1 MRSNIRNLSLIN
13 NFLVDLSE
21 NELPVELPDYLQN
34 GLQNYLQNN
43 LQNDLQNELP
53 EELYYELDFDLRN
66 ENENENDLQNEL
78 VSESG
83 DRNATLYILNFRGEI
98 LYYLSEDTKQK
109 KSIISKN
116 QLENFE
122 KNSDL
127 LSCPVCMEDS
137 ENNIILPCAHVF
149 CSMCMEKW
157 LLKNKNTCP
166 NCRKSVV

>member
-1 MRSNIRNLSLIN
+1 MIFMRSNIRNLSLIN

-34 GLQNYLQNN
+34 GLQN
-43 LQNDLQNELP
+43 DLQNELP
-53 EELYYELDFDLRN
+53 EELYYELDFDLQ
-66 ENENENDLQNEL
+66 NDLQNDF

-83 DRNATLYILNFRGEI
+83 DRNATLYILNFRGAI

-116 QLENFE
+116 QFENFE
-122 KNSDL
+122 KNSNL

>member
-1 MRSNIRNLSLIN
+1 MQSNIRNLSLIN

-34 GLQNYLQNN
+34 GLQNYLQN
-43 LQNDLQNELP
+43 DLQNELP
-53 EELYYELDFDLRN
+53 EELYYELDFDLN
-66 ENENENDLQNEL
+66 FDSQNDLQNDLQNEP

-83 DRNATLYILNFRGEI
+83 DRNATLYILNFRGTI
-98 LYYLSEDTKQK
+98 LYYLSEDPKHK

-116 QLENFE
+116 QFENFE